1 MNTKNKNDLKLSKAA
16 KSISLGRFRHYKGGE
31 YDVIAIAHLEDSL
44 QEVVVYRSH
53 FDGSVWVRTVE
64 NFKAKVKVGGKSIP
78 RFKKVTYNNN
88 TASALFFDPVRK
100 EFLLQKRTKD
110 AKVYPN
116 HWGFFGGIGEGRE

>member
-1 MNTKNKNDLKLSKAA
+1 MEKENIVFSKAA
-16 KSISLGRFRHYKGGE
+16 KSISLGSFRHYKGGE

-78 RFKKVTYNNN
+78 RFEQIL
-88 TASALFFDPVRK
+88 S
-100 EFLLQKRTKD
+100 
-110 AKVYPN
+110 
-116 HWGFFGGIGEGRE
+116 